1 MVFSFKRKNL
11 PVVKRAMT
19 AEKLNSTNKYQFC
32 SFEDLI
38 GGTWEKKNYKQ
49 AKHEFRSFEDD

>member
-1 MVFSFKRKNL
+1 MIKTVWCFSFKRKNL
-11 PVVKRAMT
+11 PA
-19 AEKLNSTNKYQFC
+19 AEKFYSTNKYQFC

>member
-1 MVFSFKRKNL
+1 MYGVFPLKQKNL
-11 PVVKRAMT
+11 PA
-19 AEKLNSTNKYQFC
+19 AEKFNSTNKYQFW